1 MPRIPSRSIG
11 AISLLLL
18 AGCGRP
24 PQLESKENF
33 EVAMQLSIA
42 IAGKRTELV
51 DQCVQLLDQR
61 HAAGELSDAAHAA
74 LLAIADQAK
83 SGQWDE
89 ARAAI
94 VAFQKGQKP
103 ATEP

>member
-1 MPRIPSRSIG
+1 M
-11 AISLLLL
+11 LLGLVLL

-24 PQLESKENF
+24 PQLGTKENF
-33 EVAMQLSIA
+33 DVAMQLSIA

-51 DQCVQLLDQR
+51 DQSVKLLDQR

-83 SGQWDE
+83 SGQWDD

-103 ATEP
+103 AAEP